1 MLSLTTANQTELLTG
16 RSLGI
21 DQLHTL
27 FDRSPLAVLVTD
39 SAGIICYVN
48 VACCLSSGYS
58 ASGLLGQHYRLLRSE
73 LTPEPVYQSLDH
85 ALSREGHW
93 SGELCNRRHNGKP
106 SWQRVHVSLFNGPNQ
121 TPHSLMLMEDLVERL
136 EYEHWLFQHTGIDAL
151 TGLPTRFQV
160 YDILCQQIA
169 QAAEPTPCIG
179 LLSIDIYRFKQFNE
193 SLGHSAADQLLL
205 AVSERLKLRLG
216 PTDRLCRLG
225 GDQFVLLA
233 ANQASKE
240 AVKQVANAI
249 RDDFSVPFS
258 VAGNTLFV
266 GLSFG
271 VSVFPNDGR
280 DPVRLFRHADT
291 ALYRAKKRGRDRISL
306 YVPELEQQALRRQQL
321 ESEFR
326 FALDRGELSVHY
338 QPLVGLDGKV
348 LGAEAVMRWDSP
360 RLGAI
365 PPEQFVPL
373 AEAIGMID
381 RIGSWCLDQACEQ
394 ARAWMDLSY
403 TPRFVAVNVS
413 PRQLCHASF
422 VETVASVLAKHQ
434 LPAACLEL
442 EVTEGVLVENREQA
456 ASRLDQLSRLGI
468 KLSIDDFGTG
478 YSSLSYLQHYPFDTL
493 KIDRSFIV
501 DIPANRGSAKLV
513 KAIVAM
519 AKSLDLQLVA
529 EGVEASDQVTFLQ
542 ALGCDLLQGYYYSAP
557 LTAPQFLDWVRV
569 HNLSDY

>member
-1 MLSLTTANQTELLTG
+1 M
-16 RSLGI
+16 
-21 DQLHTL
+21 
-27 FDRSPLAVLVTD
+27 
-39 SAGIICYVN
+39 
-48 VACCLSSGYS
+48 
-58 ASGLLGQHYRLLRSE
+58 
-73 LTPEPVYQSLDH
+73 
-85 ALSREGHW
+85 
-93 SGELCNRRHNGKP
+93 
-106 SWQRVHVSLFNGPNQ
+106 
-121 TPHSLMLMEDLVERL
+121 
-136 EYEHWLFQHTGIDAL
+136 
-151 TGLPTRFQV
+151 
-160 YDILCQQIA
+160 
-169 QAAEPTPCIG
+169 
-179 LLSIDIYRFKQFNE
+179 
-193 SLGHSAADQLLL
+193 
-205 AVSERLKLRLG
+205 RLG

-271 VSVFPNDGR
+271 VSVFPDDGR